1 MYSVAGF
8 SRYIQFINVISVA
21 GFSSATSTLINVL
34 SVAGL
39 AVQ

>member
-1 MYSVAGF
+1 MDSVAGF

-21 GFSSATSTLINVL
+21 GFSTATLINVL

-39 AVQ
+39 VVH

>member
-21 GFSSATSTLINVL
+21 GFSSAALINVL
-34 SVAGL
+34 SVHVAGL